1 MTNFFTSS
9 RLHRMYAAL
18 GLLACAAFA
27 PACVAEDVT
36 SAGETELA
44 TGGDE
49 TELVDSESSAITNG
63 STATAWMRQRV
74 VSLGNCTGV
83 IVSPNHVLTA
93 AHCLP
98 VAGTTMVQFYSFLN
112 TPGSATTSVTNVA
125 FKPGV
130 DPWDDELDDNGGNF
144 ADIAVLTLASP
155 IPSTSVVAT
164 LDLHYPGEDG
174 TGTQVGRG
182 LHDGANNPTSILRYA
197 TNGLYSDNMDDG
209 YFYTN
214 DDRTDDGDSGG
225 PIFTNGQRV
234 AGVLWGSWWV
244 AFAYRNKYTSTEYH
258 FNWILDNIGYTGNGA
273 YSQTLQNK
281 FIDGW
286 PYDSR
291 HGNLR
296 MCKYACEHDWQCVAY
311 THVSAPE
318 DQCYLYDDMGDGPVT
333 FSGATVGIK

>member
-1 MTNFFTSS
+1 
-9 RLHRMYAAL
+9 MYAAL

-27 PACVAEDVT
+27 PACAAEDVT
-36 SAGETELA
+36 GDETELA
-44 TGGDE
+44 AGGDE
-49 TELVDSESSAITNG
+49 TELVGSESSAIING
-63 STATAWMRQRV
+63 TAATAWMRQRV

-83 IVSPNHVLTA
+83 IVSQNHVLTA

-98 VAGTTMVQFYSFLN
+98 VAGTTMVQFYSVLN
-112 TPGSATTSVTNVA
+112 TPNSPGIGVIDVA

-130 DPWDDELDDNGGNF
+130 DPWNDELDDNGGNF

-155 IPSTSVVAT
+155 IPSTSVPAS
-164 LDLHYPGEDG
+164 LDLRYPGDDG
-174 TGTQVGRG
+174 TGIQVGRG
-182 LHDGANNPTSILRYA
+182 RHDDASNPTSVLRYA
-197 TNGLYSDNMDDG
+197 NNGLYSDGVDDG

-214 DDRTDDGDSGG
+214 DDRINLGDSGG

-234 AGVLWGSWWV
+234 SGVLWGYWWV
-244 AFAYRNKYTSTEYH
+244 AFATRNKYTSTQYH
-258 FNWILDNIGYTGNGA
+258 FNWILDNIGYTGNGV

-286 PYDSR
+286 PYD
-291 HGNLR
+291 GMAGDLR
-296 MCKYACEHDWQCVAY
+296 TCKYACQHDSQCVGY

-318 DQCYLYDDMGDGPVT
+318 NQCYLYDDMGDGPVT